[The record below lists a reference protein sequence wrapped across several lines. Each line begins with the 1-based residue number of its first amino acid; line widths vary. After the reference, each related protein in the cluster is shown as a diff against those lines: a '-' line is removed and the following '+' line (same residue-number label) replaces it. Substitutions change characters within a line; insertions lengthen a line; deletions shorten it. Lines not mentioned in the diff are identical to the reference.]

1 MGEMCS
7 WEQMIVRLNRVI
19 KINIRGF
26 VYEPKVI
33 IVSLLIH
40 RKSYYFMDKRIMMR
54 VKLWKQK

>member
-1 MGEMCS
+1 MCS
-7 WEQMIVRLNRVI
+7 WEQMTVMLNRVI

-26 VYEPKVI
+26 VYEPNVI

-40 RKSYYFMDKRIMMR
+40 RKSYYFMDKRIMME